1 MSIANKETF
10 NKRILDYL
18 FTEVTQTVMG
28 MFVFLVIIAG
38 LLFTNIIEHNNFLL
52 DILFY
57 SLVGLVSVLMI
68 YVCVFEFY
76 KLNIYKKML
85 KNESYSIE
93 DCISRNVTMKM
104 NRARKEIELVAKY
117 ENNVGE
123 LSDKEFTV
131 LSDKKVLTVPD
142 CEGKECKYV
151 RFTDNFGFI
160 YVE

>member
-1 MSIANKETF
+1 MSITNKETF
-10 NKRILDYL
+10 NKRISDYL
-18 FTEVTQTVMG
+18 FGEITQTIMG
-28 MFVFLVIIAG
+28 MFVFLVVVVG
-38 LLFTNIIEHNNFLL
+38 LLFTNIIEQHSLVL
-52 DILFY
+52 EILFY
-57 SLVGLVSVLMI
+57 SLVGLVSVVMV
-68 YVCVFEFY
+68 YVCIFEFY

-85 KNESYSIE
+85 RNETYSIE

-151 RFTDNFGFI
+151 KFTDNFGFI
-160 YVE
+160 YLE